1 MKKIVPFRATA
12 KRKRRKLRETK
23 DEIPSSSQADE
34 EGMITVVL
42 KDGTV
47 KTISGK
53 NLVADVQYKNGV
65 PYLVVKEKL

>member
-12 KRKRRKLRETK
+12 KRERRKLHETMGK
-23 DEIPSSSQADE
+23 IPSSDQAGE

-42 KDGTV
+42 KDGST

-53 NLVADVQYKNGV
+53 NLVADVKYKDGV
-65 PYLVVKEKL
+65 PYLVVKERP